1 MDTTEIIIITIA
13 IVLLLVALFTFNYF
27 MTSVDKDLGWPPY
40 ESNCPDFWEDKSNG
54 VCYDRDNIIDP
65 SCVYFKLDTSGNDS
79 AGSQRA
85 AAWGTAGITNDYLL
99 KNDANSWADTSA
111 VSSEDLVYNSVTEQT
126 TFPDGNSDYNGVTWN
141 TDTAPDPNTASIS
154 VGTYAYFDPE
164 KKDKVEMKNRKQW
177 AKRCGLT
184 WSGVTNTN
192 H

>member
-1 MDTTEIIIITIA
+1 MDTTEIIIITTA

-40 ESNCPDFWEDKSNG
+40 ESNCPDFWTDEGEG
-54 VCYDRDNIIDP
+54 VCFDAEQTIDL
-65 SCVYFKLDTSGNDS
+65 SCVKFKATSTLGSHEISTFEHPYLTEVDNRTTTVLQNDGTYFFDDASPYNTVESENKDSTSNVTSGTD
-79 AGSQRA
+79 
-85 AAWGTAGITNDYLL
+85 GTTYHIT
-99 KNDANSWADTSA
+99 
-111 VSSEDLVYNSVTEQT
+111 
-126 TFPDGNSDYNGVTWN
+126 
-141 TDTAPDPNTASIS
+141 DP
-154 VGTYAYFDPE
+154 TYAYFDPE